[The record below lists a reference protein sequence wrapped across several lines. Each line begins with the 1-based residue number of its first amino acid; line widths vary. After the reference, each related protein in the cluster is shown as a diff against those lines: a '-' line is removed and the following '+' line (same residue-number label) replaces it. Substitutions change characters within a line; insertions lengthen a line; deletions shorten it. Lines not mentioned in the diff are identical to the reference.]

1 LAGVLVGDVTE
12 KYREVHNSG
21 SISCDLGYIVGK
33 AMSFKRNGTRHQ
45 AQGARLGEKGRR
57 EREELAADARRQER
71 TNILPQRT
79 LSAQR
84 GNIIIGHGER

>member
-1 LAGVLVGDVTE
+1 MAGVLVGDVAE

-57 EREELAADARRQER
+57 EREELSTEGPARLAWRRSRWRASQA
-71 TNILPQRT
+71 IFT
-79 LSAQR
+79 LNHKNASQ
-84 GNIIIGHGER
+84 